1 MRPLRK
7 KSIPCVGSPEGTGIW
22 SIGLFALSVFEERSP
37 WWWTGFS
44 LNIAV
49 IIGLIVIMIGLLRFM
64 RKLQRNIDLNKRNN
78 QQNNSNSKKP
88 LRK

>member
-1 MRPLRK
+1 M
-7 KSIPCVGSPEGTGIW
+7 KSKNPSQPECQRWSVPCIA
-22 SIGLFALSVFEERSP
+22 LFALSVFEEPSP
-37 WWWTGFS
+37 WWWTAFS
-44 LNIAV
+44 INIAA

-78 QQNNSNSKKP
+78 QQNNGNSKKP